1 VRHTHAC
8 PVNSLMPLQRAQ
20 RGDATTA
27 LGGEV
32 DDEVDG
38 EVDDEADDEMDGSV
52 FLIKPGK
59 VRRPPGASLDLWR
72 LTHGGF
78 PDGDTAMS
86 PPAEAKRTKRAQQG
100 KRRFGTEWM

>member
-1 VRHTHAC
+1 MA
-8 PVNSLMPLQRAQ
+8 
-20 RGDATTA
+20 DAVLARVPDARLTFDLAAGAARDLHPDANPDNPA
-27 LGGEV
+27 LRL

-38 EVDDEADDEMDGSV
+38 SA

-59 VRRPPGASLDLWR
+59 VRRPPGTSIDLWR

-86 PPAEAKRTKRAQQG
+86 PPAEAKRTKRARQ
-100 KRRFGTEWM
+100 